1 MYLTLHFYHYSIYPL
16 QRDRVLNSKSFKKKF
31 PQILVAPILRL
42 GQTKRNIYL
51 PKINSE
57 DAWFDWNGKMYTGDY
72 WLNNTE
78 VDIDTIP
85 YFVRK
90 KHNFNSRH
98 QP

>member
-1 MYLTLHFYHYSIYPL
+1 MTKK
-16 QRDRVLNSKSFKKKF
+16 SKLLEKIL
-31 PQILVAPILRL
+31 QILVAPILRL

-57 DAWFDWNGKMYTGDY
+57 DAWFDWNGKMYTGLY

>member
-1 MYLTLHFYHYSIYPL
+1 MNKKLN
-16 QRDRVLNSKSFKKKF
+16 DRKIL
-31 PQILVAPILRL
+31 QILVAPILRL

-57 DAWFDWNGKMYTGDY
+57 DAWFDWNGKMYTGDH

-98 QP
+98 HEP